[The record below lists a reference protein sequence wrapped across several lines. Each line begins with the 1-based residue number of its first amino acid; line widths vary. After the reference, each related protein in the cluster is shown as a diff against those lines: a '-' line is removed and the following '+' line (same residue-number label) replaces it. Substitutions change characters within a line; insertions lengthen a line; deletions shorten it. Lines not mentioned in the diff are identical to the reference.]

1 MKNWV
6 GKWLMFVSVGHTV
19 VSVMLFGKI
28 YTSMLLQGL
37 FQTVQDETTG
47 SASWFL
53 LFGFLLFIL
62 AWLIYVLE
70 KRAVEIPKMIGGL
83 LFGLTTL
90 GVILMPLSGFWLVY
104 PAALFIILKPGQRK
118 GEHYV
123 ES

>member
-6 GKWLMFVSVGHTV
+6 GKWLMFVSIGHTT
-19 VSVMLFGKI
+19 VSVMLFSSI
-28 YTSMLLQGL
+28 YKDMFLDGL
-37 FQTVQDETTG
+37 FNTVHDESTA

-62 AWLIYVLE
+62 AWMIYVFE
-70 KRAVEIPKMIGGL
+70 KKAVEIPKIIGVL
-83 LFGLTTL
+83 LFSLTTL

-104 PAALFIILKPGQRK
+104 PAALFIILKLGQRK